1 MNSKECESKYSKIK
15 NLWSKKIIP
24 FLIAVKHLLIGTAL
38 IGFPTAVSLTPQLYT
53 EHILRLDISITMIM
67 TYSFAF
73 LSYPIFYMLTENK
86 MGKFLQNITWLL
98 VIFNGGFLLLS
109 TIFDNN
115 NSGNYNFAIKLLII
129 SVVMMYFQF
138 VIDEYYKRNPQAQTV
153 QDKLIRQDEKKQ
165 EFLNSGI
172 DSYLK
177 QINTEK

>member
-1 MNSKECESKYSKIK
+1 
-15 NLWSKKIIP
+15 
-24 FLIAVKHLLIGTAL
+24 
-38 IGFPTAVSLTPQLYT
+38 
-53 EHILRLDISITMIM
+53 M